1 MASDSVGSAAAGQ
14 AGVSAGVD
22 AGSDVLAMVAKMLLS
37 VDADAD
43 EYLDHYD
50 ELVCANTDS
59 LAGSIWTT
67 NHLVLT
73 SDNSSLATTANLSP
87 PAAITPRLAAV

>member
-14 AGVSAGVD
+14 TGVSAGVD

-43 EYLDHYD
+43 EVTKLS
-50 ELVCANTDS
+50 LVAWS
-59 LAGSIWTT
+59 RWLRWLKPSIY
-67 NHLVLT
+67 
-73 SDNSSLATTANLSP
+73 
-87 PAAITPRLAAV
+87 TP